1 MPTAMQYYVN
11 GKIELQDDIGAV
23 VIGFDEHIS
32 YPKILKAANYLADP
46 NCLFL
51 ASNADETFPMEIP
64 LVVPGTGVM
73 VRSVETASLRTA
85 TVFGKPSTCMFE
97 TISKQCQID
106 PQRTLMVGD
115 R

>member
-1 MPTAMQYYVN
+1 MPTEMHLYVN
-11 GKIELQDDIGAV
+11 GKIELEDDIGAV
-23 VIGFDEHIS
+23 VIGFDEFIS
-32 YPKILKAANYLADP
+32 YPKILKAANHLADP

-73 VRSVETASLRTA
+73 VKAVETASQRTPKI
-85 TVFGKPSTCMFE
+85 FGKPSTAMFE
-97 TISKQCQID
+97 AISKQCKVD
-106 PQRTLMVGD
+106 PQRTLMIGD

>member
-1 MPTAMQYYVN
+1 MPTEMQYYVN
-11 GKIELQDDIGAV
+11 GKINVEDDVGAV
-23 VIGFDEHIS
+23 VIGFDEHLS
-32 YPKILKAANYLADP
+32 YPKILKAANYLANP

-73 VRSVETASLRTA
+73 VRAVETASLRTA
-85 TVFGKPSTCMFE
+85 KIFGKPSVAMFE
-97 TISKQCQID
+97 AISKKCKID
-106 PQRTLMVGD
+106 PKRTLMIGD